1 MLIRRISGVLL
12 LFLLSG
18 LVSPAMA
25 QQLCE
30 IDRAQQLFG
39 ENPRPTAEVE
49 HLLAA
54 CRAAGVAD
62 YRIAMLAGVMAREAG
77 DTGRAIALLK
87 QAREQDPDAVNPALE
102 LAFTLERGQPQDAGR
117 IYEQVLAKDPTSRAA
132 SLGLERVL
140 RAQAAPAQA
149 QQSCEIDRAQQL
161 FGETPRP
168 TAEVDRLLAACR
180 AAASKDYRVA
190 MLAGVMAREAGDTA
204 RAIELLKEARE
215 QAPDVANPA
224 LELAFTLERS
234 QPQEAAGIYEQ
245 VLAKDSGSQ
254 AARLGLARVQPGPA
268 ATGTAPSSCD
278 IDKAQQLFGQTPRP
292 TAEVGRLL
300 AACRA
305 AGSKDYRVAML
316 AGVMAREAGDTAR
329 AIELLKEARE
339 QAPDGINPALELA
352 FTLERGQPQEAAR
365 IYEQLLTRDPASRAA
380 SLGLER
386 VLRAQAASKAE
397 QSCEIDKAQQLF
409 GETPRPTAAIER
421 LLVTC
426 RASGSKD
433 YRVALF
439 AGVMARDA
447 GDTVRAVSLL
457 KEAREQAPGEAN
469 PALELA
475 FTLEPSQPKEAA
487 GIYEQLLAKDP
498 GSRSASLGLA
508 RVLRGQFEF
517 DRARAIYE
525 GLLKADPR
533 DTEAM
538 NGLAWIEVAEKNR
551 EKARSGFE
559 RVLEIQPQDAE
570 AKVGLT
576 KVDDVYRTSFDAYG
590 VMVSTSMGSSW
601 GIGGT
606 GLFGITAFD
615 TLEIGEVHYTNE
627 LQTLTF
633 AGVAVLPSDDVRIGY
648 GHAVPFRYNFGVAY
662 DYRAH
667 SAPLPDEHWIEGTA
681 GYYFTDYF
689 RWFGSY
695 RQMMGAPQWNGR
707 LIRAGFGALVSPSWE
722 VTGSVFNAAQ
732 QIFNNYTNIWSW
744 VVDIAYQGPSNTIV
758 VFGVGYSPLIN
769 NFDLHA
775 RAVLPITDRVGFQLS
790 VAHNSI
796 NADTRALA
804 GIRVTW

>member
-1 MLIRRISGVLL
+1 
-12 LFLLSG
+12 
-18 LVSPAMA
+18 
-25 QQLCE
+25 
-30 IDRAQQLFG
+30 
-39 ENPRPTAEVE
+39 
-49 HLLAA
+49 
-54 CRAAGVAD
+54 
-62 YRIAMLAGVMAREAG
+62 
-77 DTGRAIALLK
+77 
-87 QAREQDPDAVNPALE
+87 
-102 LAFTLERGQPQDAGR
+102 
-117 IYEQVLAKDPTSRAA
+117 
-132 SLGLERVL
+132 
-140 RAQAAPAQA
+140 
-149 QQSCEIDRAQQL
+149 
-161 FGETPRP
+161 
-168 TAEVDRLLAACR
+168 
-180 AAASKDYRVA
+180 
-190 MLAGVMAREAGDTA
+190 MAREAGDTA

-447 GDTVRAVSLL
+447 GDTGRAISLLSEAHAQAPSEANPALELAFTLERDHPEEAARVYEQVLARAPGSQGATLGLERVRRREASDTAQRACEIDRAQQLFGETPRPTAEIEPLLAACRASGSRDYRVALFAGVMARDAGDTVRAVSLL

-576 KVDDVYRTSFDAYG
+576 KVDDVYRNSFDAYG

>member
-576 KVDDVYRTSFDAYG
+576 KVDDVYRNSFDAYG